1 MKKYV
6 ELYNKI
12 KNDIIDGSIECGK
25 KLPSKRSAA
34 ELYNVS
40 VITVETAY
48 DVLQSEGYIESR
60 ERSGYFVCYRSSDVI
75 NAPTSTGLD
84 FYGDSDSDGNSE
96 NYFKPDDIKS
106 DKTTESFSFSAYAAA
121 VRYTLN
127 DKSELLTR
135 KTDGCGAKELRH
147 ALKNYLKTSRN
158 IITNEKNIIIGS
170 GAEYLYGLILKILGN
185 DKVYAIESPSYEKI
199 EDVYKQNGIVPL
211 KLKLGKDGILSEQLK
226 KSNAQILHVTPYRSY
241 PTGVTA
247 SASKK
252 AEYLRYIAEKKGY
265 IIEDDYESEFSLS
278 ANLTET
284 LFGNSDKNVIY
295 VNTFSKTIFP
305 SIRTAYMILPDEL
318 LKTYDE
324 LFKNSS
330 CTVPALEQYVLAK
343 IISDGSFGRHL
354 NKVRR
359 LRRKTKT

>member
-34 ELYNVS
+34 ELYKVS

-60 ERSGYFVCYRSSDVI
+60 ERSGYFVCYSASELI
-75 NAPTSTGLD
+75 NAQPPLPEIPSPEI
-84 FYGDSDSDGNSE
+84 YDSDESYLKNRNVKNSE
-96 NYFKPDDIKS
+96 KN
-106 DKTTESFSFSAYAAA
+106 ENFSFSAYAAA

-127 DKSELLTR
+127 EQGELLTR

-211 KLKLGKDGILSEQLK
+211 KLKLGKYGILTEQLK

-305 SIRTAYMILPDEL
+305 SIRTAYMILPDKL
-318 LKTYDE
+318 LKIYDE

-359 LRRKTKT
+359 LRKKNKI